1 MARRGTVK
9 RLSIDHEEFIA
20 RKYFGVRQKSSGAV
34 AGDEGDVRTPTLLIE
49 CKMTGSPGRPL
60 KSKPTLLKQFEKV
73 AEEAY
78 MDARHPQ
85 MALRYYW
92 PDSPLANREGWVD
105 LTVKLVEDD
114 T

>member
-1 MARRGTVK
+1 MAARGTVK
-9 RLSIDHEEFIA
+9 RFSVEHEDFIA
-20 RKYFGVRQKSSGAV
+20 KKYYGVRQESSGAV

-49 CKMTGSPGRPL
+49 CKMTGNPAQPL
-60 KSKPTLLKQFEKV
+60 KRKPTLLAQFEKI
-73 AEEAY
+73 AEEAG
-78 MDARHPQ
+78 MDSRHPQ

-105 LTVKLVEDD
+105 LTVKLVSDD